1 MGKRGKKRNMGGV
14 PIFVLKTELVGIWL
28 HNGIQWKRRIQLF
41 LQEYLWS
48 GEGVNSIPKFWKF
61 F

>member
-1 MGKRGKKRNMGGV
+1 MGGV

-48 GEGVNSIPKFWKF
+48 GEGVNSIPKFWKSF
-61 F
+61 